1 MTKPK
6 AGEKGTKKP
15 VGMKQSTPIQKA
27 SIPEEL
33 SGIWTPEL
41 TTPWNKLN
49 EKQQSFLIEWYTNGF
64 HGTKAY
70 QAAYRV
76 NNEDTARTN
85 ASQLLAHPNIYEIRH
100 AIQKSLKPPLERIQ
114 QVYVDAM
121 SADTPIFAGENHI
134 MDAPDHKSRILGADR
149 LAKMHDLEKPAEV
162 NVNHKGKIDLVI
174 DLSPL
179 TDILNGIS
187 PE

>member
-1 MTKPK
+1 MAKVKT
-6 AGEKGTKKP
+6 GEKGTKKP
-15 VGMKQSTPIQKA
+15 VRMKQSAPTQKA
-27 SIPEEL
+27 GIPDEL

-41 TTPWNKLN
+41 TTAWAKLD
-49 EKQQSFLIEWYTNGF
+49 EKQQSFVTEWYTNGF

-70 QAAYRV
+70 AYAYKV
-76 NNEDTARTN
+76 TNEDVARAN
-85 ASQLLAHPNIYEIRH
+85 ASRLLAHANIYEIRQ

-121 SADTPIFAGENHI
+121 SAETPIFAGENHI

-149 LAKMHDLEKPAEV
+149 LAKMHDLEKPTEV
-162 NVNHKGKIDLVI
+162 NVTHKGKIDLVV
-174 DLSPL
+174 DLAPL
-179 TDILNGIS
+179 ADILNGTT